1 MESYDR
7 LVEKWAPVLNEET
20 SGKIADSHRRSV
32 TAAVLENQE
41 KAMREQGMMNEVAA
55 NAAGEGSRAGTGNA
69 TGAADNWN
77 PVLIA
82 LVRRAMPNLMAYD
95 VCGVQPMTG
104 PTGLDLC
111 NASCLSDRTCWR
123 WCCRYRSFVQRS
135 TNSVFW

>member
-55 NAAGEGSRAGTGNA
+55 NAAGEGSRAGTGSA

-82 LVRRAMPNLMAYD
+82 LVRRAMPNH
-95 VCGVQPMTG
+95 
-104 PTGLDLC
+104 LC

-123 WCCRYRSFVQRS
+123 WCCRY
-135 TNSVFW
+135 